1 MLSRFPSSPGPAL
14 NPSSLRRLRRL
25 ALSSRP
31 AVLLVGLL
39 AVLAGCSGETFESQG
54 EWPEFRGPDG
64 QGRAAE
70 GTSLPSAWGPDSEN
84 IRWRVPVEGVGNS
97 SPIVVDGQVLVTV
110 ADPTPE
116 ELKKKGNA
124 PSKDLGETGP
134 AGPDLRRSVVSYDLQ
149 TGEPR
154 WRTDVFSAPPEKGHF
169 LSTNAAPTPLTNG
182 EHVWVYYGQYLAKLT
197 LDGELVW
204 NREVDA
210 KYPSHVR
217 YGASSS
223 PIFAGGLVILYQD
236 REWVDTPDVGW
247 AAGFD
252 PDTGKEVWRIEWSDS
267 CCAYTTPT
275 LWQRGNVEDLVFGQ
289 SAAVVAYDPRSG
301 EERWRLKHGQLQ
313 TVASLTVVDDEVICS
328 LSGAHSNKGNLCLR
342 VTGSGDAVQVEQ
354 LWENLRRAPESAS
367 SIYYRGKIYAVTESG
382 IVSCYEAISGEQ
394 LWVGRLK
401 EGRGYRS
408 SLVAGDGKIYAQSTF
423 FVTAVIDAAAD
434 DRLEVISYSETPEGG
449 NNATPAIAD
458 GCLVLRTSDHLYC
471 IDPETESEATQPQS
485 E

>member
-1 MLSRFPSSPGPAL
+1 MLSEFRSLSGA
-14 NPSSLRRLRRL
+14 SLRILRFRRL
-25 ALSSRP
+25 TVALACLFAVALS
-31 AVLLVGLL
+31 
-39 AVLAGCSGETFESQG
+39 GCAQETFESQG
-54 EWPEFRGPDG
+54 EWPEFRGPG
-64 QGRAAE
+64 GHGRAAE
-70 GTSLPSAWGPDSEN
+70 GVSLPAAWAPDSEN
-84 IRWRVPVEGVGNS
+84 VRWRAPVDGVGNS
-97 SPIVVDGQVLVTV
+97 SPIVVDGQVIVTV

-116 ELKKKGNA
+116 ELQKKGNA
-124 PSKDLGETGP
+124 PSKDLGESGP
-134 AGPDLRRSVVSYDLQ
+134 AGPDLRRAVLSFDLA

-236 REWVDTPDVGW
+236 REWVDTPDIGW

-252 PDTGKEVWRIEWSDS
+252 PDTGDEVWRIEWSDS

-275 LWQRGNVEDLVFGQ
+275 VWRRGEVEDLVLGQ
-289 SAAVVAYDPRSG
+289 SAAVVAYDPRTG
-301 EERWRLKHGQLQ
+301 EERWSLKHGQLQ
-313 TVASLTVVDDEVICS
+313 TVASLTIIDDEVICS
-328 LSGAHSNKGNLCLR
+328 LSGAHANKGNLCLR
-342 VTGSGDAVQVEQ
+342 VTGSGDETQVEKM
-354 LWENLRRAPESAS
+354 WENLRRAPESAS
-367 SIYYRGKIYAVTESG
+367 SIFYQGKIYAVTESG
-382 IVSCYEAISGEQ
+382 IMSCYEPMTGKQ

-408 SLVAGDGKIYAQSTF
+408 SLVAGDGKVYAQSTYH
-423 FVTAVIDAAAD
+423 VTAVVDAAAD

-471 IDPETESEATQPQS
+471 IEAESNEA
-485 E
+485 